1 VPWHCSKIIWA
12 FFVLDNLASIIKM
25 QAMQMMKCIICHT
38 SSSPQVELMQNSKST
53 TSSQKGHVQY
63 NPNHKYTSMKKHS
76 LNEHQNDF
84 VKYKFESKL
93 LKVGLKRV
101 GKKSNKQQKV
111 QPSTNH
117 TIFLISWE
125 LQKR

>member
-1 VPWHCSKIIWA
+1 
-12 FFVLDNLASIIKM
+12 
-25 QAMQMMKCIICHT
+25 
-38 SSSPQVELMQNSKST
+38 
-53 TSSQKGHVQY
+53 
-63 NPNHKYTSMKKHS
+63 MKKHS

-93 LKVGLKRV
+93 LKVGLAKV
-101 GKKSNKQQKV
+101 GKKNNKQHKV

-117 TIFLISWE
+117 TIFIISWE